1 MVKPMNDPTMSP
13 DAAYGSERWC
23 AATLGKSY
31 EWFRKARADLEAD
44 GFPPRDGLIKLTM
57 KADVHAWIAKR
68 RRISDPVGAPITT
81 TGAQPHNKE
90 NLHAF

>member
-1 MVKPMNDPTMSP
+1 MTDPTMSP
-13 DAAYGSERWC
+13 DAAYGSNQWC
-23 AATLGKSY
+23 ATSLGKSKD
-31 EWFRKARADLEAD
+31 WFFRNRKVLEAD
-44 GFPPRDGLIKLTM
+44 GFPQRDPIIGLTL

-68 RRISDPVGAPITT
+68 RRISDLAVAPFTT